1 MLPGVFVKC
10 ISRDGTMLLSITA
23 PASGFSVT
31 LDGHTWLFDR
41 DARIVGSLP
50 PPKGHLALRNPE
62 NCPGC
67 LEFIIR
73 SRGHAR

>member
-1 MLPGVFVKC
+1 MKC

-23 PASGFSVT
+23 PSSGFSVT

-41 DARIVGSLP
+41 DALVVGSLP
-50 PPKGHLALRNPE
+50 PPEGHLPLRHPE

-67 LEFIIR
+67 MDFIIR
-73 SRGHAR
+73 SRGQAR